1 MSNTIFQHTIII
13 IVKQTELYFANYF
26 YLPLIVFQVHAARL
40 TSLDLDK
47 KLGLENVIPKR
58 AEEAI
63 KVCDAIFGTCE
74 YTVIF
79 GVVPY

>member
-1 MSNTIFQHTIII
+1 MYI
-13 IVKQTELYFANYF
+13 
-26 YLPLIVFQVHAARL
+26 QVYAARL

-63 KVCDAIFGTCE
+63 KVCDAILGKKKYLQLIFKGIRLKLWIKCNGFAAANKFATS
-74 YTVIF
+74 VIN
-79 GVVPY
+79 